1 MSLLAQRLK
10 QSREQARI
18 SQRELAKRSGL
29 SQQLISKLEN
39 GLVESTTEVFRLA
52 EALRVAPR
60 WLATGKGD
68 ARGGENIADGPAV
81 TAYIP
86 LISWV
91 AAGSWR
97 DLADPYPP
105 GEGEAL
111 VPVTCRTGP
120 NAYALRVQGD
130 SMEPVF
136 PNGSVIIVD
145 PAVEPRQGSYVVVR
159 LDEAEQATFKQLV
172 IDGGARYLK
181 PLNPRY
187 PLMEIRESATVC
199 GVVRQMVMDF
209 D

>member
-1 MSLLAQRLK
+1 MSLALRLK
-10 QSREQARI
+10 QSRAQARI
-18 SQRELAKRSGL
+18 SQRELAKQSGL

-39 GLVESTTEVFRLA
+39 GLVESTAEVFRLA
-52 EALRVAPR
+52 EALRIDAR
-60 WLATGKGD
+60 WLATGKGESRSEGNV
-68 ARGGENIADGPAV
+68 ATGPAI
-81 TAYIP
+81 TAYVP

-97 DLADPYPP
+97 DVADPYPV
-105 GEGEAL
+105 GEGEGL
-111 VPVTCRTGP
+111 VPVTCRAGP

-145 PAVEPRQGSYVVVR
+145 PAVDPHHGSYVVVR

-172 IDGGARYLK
+172 VDGGARYLK

>member
-1 MSLLAQRLK
+1 MSLAQRLK
-10 QSREQARI
+10 QSREQAHI
-18 SQRELAKRSGL
+18 SQRELAKRTGL

-39 GLVESTTEVFRLA
+39 GLVESTTEVFWLA
-52 EALRVAPR
+52 EVLRVDPR

-68 ARGGENIADGPAV
+68 ARGEGNIAAGPAI
-81 TAYIP
+81 TAYVP

-91 AAGSWR
+91 AAGCWR
-97 DLADPYPP
+97 DVADPYPP

-111 VPVTCRTGP
+111 VSVTCRVGP

-145 PAVEPRQGSYVVVR
+145 PAAEPRQGSYVVVR

-172 IDGGARYLK
+172 IDGGTRYLK

>member
-1 MSLLAQRLK
+1 MSLAQRLK
-10 QSREQARI
+10 QAREQARL

-39 GLVESTTEVFRLA
+39 GLVESTAEVFRLA
-52 EALRVAPR
+52 EALRVEAQ
-60 WLATGKGD
+60 WLATGR
-68 ARGGENIADGPAV
+68 AADTVAGPPVLAHV
-81 TAYIP
+81 P

-91 AAGSWR
+91 AAGAWL
-97 DLADPYPP
+97 DVADPYPV
-105 GEGEAL
+105 GHGEAMA
-111 VPVTCRTGP
+111 PVTCRVGP
-120 NAYALRVQGD
+120 NAFALRVQGD

-136 PNGSVIIVD
+136 PDGSVIIVD
-145 PAVEPRQGSYVVVR
+145 PAVEPRHGSYVVVR

-172 IDGGARYLK
+172 VDGGARYLK

-187 PLMEIRESATVC
+187 PLMEIRQSATVC

>member
-1 MSLLAQRLK
+1 M
-10 QSREQARI
+10 
-18 SQRELAKRSGL
+18 
-29 SQQLISKLEN
+29 
-39 GLVESTTEVFRLA
+39 ESTTEVFRLA
-52 EALRVAPR
+52 EALRVDAR
-60 WLATGKGD
+60 WLATGQKGSEE
-68 ARGGENIADGPAV
+68 ENVADGPPI
-81 TAYIP
+81 TAYVP

-91 AAGSWR
+91 AAGTWR
-97 DLADPYPP
+97 DVADPYPA
-105 GEGEAL
+105 GVGEAM
-111 VPVTCRTGP
+111 VPVTCRAGP
-120 NAYALRVQGD
+120 NAFALRVQGD

-145 PAVEPRQGSYVVVR
+145 PAAEPRQGSYVVVR

-209 D
+209 E

>member
-1 MSLLAQRLK
+1 MSLAQRLK
-10 QSREQARI
+10 QSRDKARI
-18 SQRELAKRSGL
+18 SQRELARRSGL

-52 EALRVAPR
+52 EALRVDAR
-60 WLATGKGD
+60 WLATGQKGSEE
-68 ARGGENIADGPAV
+68 ENVADGPPI
-81 TAYIP
+81 TAYVP

-91 AAGSWR
+91 AAGTWR
-97 DLADPYPP
+97 DVADPYPA
-105 GEGEAL
+105 GVGEAM
-111 VPVTCRTGP
+111 VPVTCRAGP
-120 NAYALRVQGD
+120 NAFALRVQGD

-145 PAVEPRQGSYVVVR
+145 PAAEPRQGSYVVVR

-209 D
+209 E

>member
-1 MSLLAQRLK
+1 MSLAQRLK
-10 QSREQARI
+10 QSREKAQI

-52 EALRVAPR
+52 EALRVEPR
-60 WLATGKGD
+60 WLATGLTEGRD
-68 ARGGENIADGPAV
+68 NNTAVGPAIM
-81 TAYIP
+81 AYVP

-91 AAGSWR
+91 AAGLWR
-97 DLADPYPP
+97 DVADPYPA
-105 GEGEAL
+105 GMGEAM
-111 VPVTCRTGP
+111 VPATCRVGP

-145 PAVEPRQGSYVVVR
+145 PAVDPRQGSYVVVR

-187 PLMEIRESATVC
+187 PLLEIRESATVC

-209 D
+209 E

>member
-1 MSLLAQRLK
+1 MSLGQRLK
-10 QSREQARI
+10 QAREKAQI
-18 SQRELAKRSGL
+18 SQRGLAKRSGL

-52 EALRVAPR
+52 EALGVDPR
-60 WLATGKGD
+60 WLATGKGSQRSEGNV
-68 ARGGENIADGPAV
+68 AEGPAIM
-81 TAYIP
+81 AYVP

-91 AAGSWR
+91 AAGNWR
-97 DLADPYPP
+97 EVVDPYPP
-105 GEGEAL
+105 GGGESL
-111 VPVTCRTGP
+111 VPVTCRVGK

-136 PNGSVIIVD
+136 PNGSIVIVD
-145 PAVEPRQGSYVVVR
+145 PAGEPRHGSYVIVR
-159 LDEAEQATFKQLV
+159 LDDAEQATFKQLV
-172 IDGGARYLK
+172 IDGGIRYLK

-187 PLMEIRESATVC
+187 PVMEIRERATVC

>member
-1 MSLLAQRLK
+1 MSLALRLK
-10 QSREQARI
+10 QSRDKAQI

-52 EALRVAPR
+52 EALRVDPR
-60 WLATGKGD
+60 WLATGKD
-68 ARGGENIADGPAV
+68 AGKETENTAEGPFI
-81 TAYIP
+81 TAYVP

-97 DLADPYPP
+97 DVADPYPAGI
-105 GEGEAL
+105 GEDL

-120 NAYALRVQGD
+120 NAFALRVQGD

-172 IDGGARYLK
+172 IDGGVRYLK

-209 D
+209 E

>member
-1 MSLLAQRLK
+1 MALAIRL
-10 QSREQARI
+10 RQAREKARL
-18 SQRELAKRSGL
+18 SQRDLAKRSGL

-39 GLVESTTEVFRLA
+39 GLVESTTEVFGLA
-52 EALRVAPR
+52 EALGVSPR
-60 WLATGKGD
+60 WLATGQGTM
-68 ARGGENIADGPAV
+68 AADDNVAEGPAITSYV
-81 TAYIP
+81 P

-97 DLADPYPP
+97 EIADPYPP
-105 GEGEAL
+105 GMGEAL
-111 VPVTCRTGP
+111 VPVTCRVGGD
-120 NAYALRVQGD
+120 AYALRVQGD

-145 PAVEPRQGSYVVVR
+145 PSAEPRQGSYVVVR

-172 IDGGARYLK
+172 LDGGTRYLK

-187 PLMEIRESATVC
+187 PLMEIRENATLC

-209 D
+209 E

>member
-1 MSLLAQRLK
+1 MSLSQRLK
-10 QSREQARI
+10 QSREQAQI

-39 GLVESTTEVFRLA
+39 GLVESTAEVFRLA
-52 EALRVAPR
+52 EALRVDPR

-68 ARGGENIADGPAV
+68 ERGDENPANASSIR
-81 TAYIP
+81 AYVP

-91 AAGSWR
+91 AAGAWR
-97 DLADPYPP
+97 EVVSPYPP
-105 GEGEAL
+105 GESEAL
-111 VPVTCRTGP
+111 IPVTCRVGHD
-120 NAYALRVQGD
+120 AYALRVQGD

-136 PNGSVIIVD
+136 PDGGIIIVD
-145 PAVEPRQGSYVVVR
+145 PAVEPRHGSYVVVR
-159 LDEAEQATFKQLV
+159 LDEAQQATFKQLV
-172 IDGGARYLK
+172 VDGGNRYLK

-187 PLMEIRESATVC
+187 PLMEIRQSATLC

>member
-1 MSLLAQRLK
+1 MSLAQRLK
-10 QSREQARI
+10 QSRGQARI

-52 EALRVAPR
+52 EILRVDVR

-68 ARGGENIADGPAV
+68 AQGGENIAAGPAI
-81 TAYIP
+81 TAYVP

-97 DLADPYPP
+97 DVADPYPP
-105 GEGEAL
+105 GMGEVL

-136 PNGSVIIVD
+136 PNGSIIIID
-145 PAVEPRQGSYVVVR
+145 PAVEPRQGSFVVVR
-159 LDEAEQATFKQLV
+159 LDEAEQATFKQMV
-172 IDGGARYLK
+172 IDGGTRYLK

-187 PLMEIRESATVC
+187 PLMEIRQSATVC

-209 D
+209 E

>member
-1 MSLLAQRLK
+1 MSLGQRLK
-10 QSREQARI
+10 QAREMAQL
-18 SQRELAKRSGL
+18 SQRGLAKRSLL

-52 EALRVAPR
+52 EALGVDPR

-68 ARGGENIADGPAV
+68 VRSGDNVTEGPAIL
-81 TAYIP
+81 AYVP

-97 DLADPYPP
+97 EVVDPYPP
-105 GEGEAL
+105 GEGESL
-111 VPVTCRTGP
+111 VPVTCRVGTY
-120 NAYALRVQGD
+120 AYALRVQGD
-130 SMEPVF
+130 SMEPMF

-145 PAVEPRQGSYVVVR
+145 PGAEPRQGSYVIVR
-159 LDEAEQATFKQLV
+159 LDDAEQATFKQLV

-187 PLMEIRESATVC
+187 PVMEIKERATLC

>member
-1 MSLLAQRLK
+1 MSLAQRIK
-10 QSREQARI
+10 QSREKADI

-52 EALRVAPR
+52 EALRVDPR
-60 WLATGKGD
+60 WLATGKEV
-68 ARGGENIADGPAV
+68 AEEANTREGPSI
-81 TAYIP
+81 TAYVP

-91 AAGSWR
+91 AAGAWR
-97 DLADPYPP
+97 DVADPYPMGV
-105 GEGEAL
+105 GEDL
-111 VPVTCRTGP
+111 VPVTCRVGT
-120 NAYALRVQGD
+120 NAFALRVQGD

-145 PAVEPRQGSYVVVR
+145 PSAEPRHGSYVVVR

-172 IDGGARYLK
+172 FDGGTRYLK

-209 D
+209 E

>member
-1 MSLLAQRLK
+1 MSLAQRLK
-10 QSREQARI
+10 QSRGQARI

-52 EALRVAPR
+52 EILRVDVR

-68 ARGGENIADGPAV
+68 AQGGENIAVGPAI
-81 TAYIP
+81 TAYVP

-91 AAGSWR
+91 AAGTWR
-97 DLADPYPP
+97 DVADPYPP
-105 GEGEAL
+105 GMGEVL

-136 PNGSVIIVD
+136 PNGSIIIIGNSTCSAGCSRWQCDTSSIVYKVTQKYGKVFRILNLGVSVNRNGD
-145 PAVEPRQGSYVVVR
+145 C
-159 LDEAEQATFKQLV
+159 F
-172 IDGGARYLK
+172 GGFTCCK
-181 PLNPRY
+181 
-187 PLMEIRESATVC
+187 S
-199 GVVRQMVMDF
+199 
-209 D
+209 

>member
-1 MSLLAQRLK
+1 MSLAQRLK
-10 QSREQARI
+10 QTREQARI
-18 SQRELAKRSGL
+18 SQRELARRSGL

-52 EALRVAPR
+52 ETLGVNAR
-60 WLATGKGD
+60 WLATGQGKEKDVEDG
-68 ARGGENIADGPAV
+68 AEEGPAV
-81 TAYIP
+81 TGFAP

-91 AAGSWR
+91 AAGMWQ
-97 DLADPYPP
+97 DVADPYPP
-105 GEGEAL
+105 GAGEEM
-111 VPVTCRTGP
+111 VPVTCRVGP
-120 NAYALRVQGD
+120 LAFALRVQGD

-136 PNGSVIIVD
+136 PDGCVIIVD
-145 PAVEPRQGSYVVVR
+145 PSAEPRQGSYVVVR

-187 PLMEIRESATVC
+187 PLMEIRQSASLC

-209 D
+209 E

>member
-1 MSLLAQRLK
+1 
-10 QSREQARI
+10 
-18 SQRELAKRSGL
+18 
-29 SQQLISKLEN
+29 
-39 GLVESTTEVFRLA
+39 LVESTTEVFRLA
-52 EALRVAPR
+52 EALRVDPR
-60 WLATGKGD
+60 WLATGKD
-68 ARGGENIADGPAV
+68 AGKETENTAEGPFI
-81 TAYIP
+81 TAYVP

-97 DLADPYPP
+97 DVADPYPAGI
-105 GEGEAL
+105 GEDL

-120 NAYALRVQGD
+120 NAFALRVQGD

-172 IDGGARYLK
+172 IDGGVRYLK

-209 D
+209 E

>member
-1 MSLLAQRLK
+1 MSLALRLK

-52 EALRVAPR
+52 EVLRVDAR
-60 WLATGKGD
+60 WLATGK
-68 ARGGENIADGPAV
+68 ENVADGPAI
-81 TAYIP
+81 TAYVP

-97 DLADPYPP
+97 DVADPYPA
-105 GEGEAL
+105 GMGEAL

-136 PNGSVIIVD
+136 PNGSIIIVD
-145 PAVEPRQGSYVVVR
+145 PAAEPRQGSYVVVR

>member
-1 MSLLAQRLK
+1 MSLALRLK
-10 QSREQARI
+10 QSREHARI

-52 EALRVAPR
+52 ELLRVDAR
-60 WLATGKGD
+60 WLATGK
-68 ARGGENIADGPAV
+68 ENVADGPAITGYV
-81 TAYIP
+81 P

-97 DLADPYPP
+97 DVADPYPA

-136 PNGSVIIVD
+136 PNGSIIIVD
-145 PAVEPRQGSYVVVR
+145 PAAEPRQGSYVVVR

>member
-1 MSLLAQRLK
+1 MSLALRLK

-39 GLVESTTEVFRLA
+39 ALVESTTEVFRLA
-52 EALRVAPR
+52 EVLRVNPR
-60 WLATGKGD
+60 WLATGKGEAQD
-68 ARGGENIADGPAV
+68 EENVADGPAITGHV
-81 TAYIP
+81 P

-97 DLADPYPP
+97 DVADPYPP
-105 GEGEAL
+105 GDGEAM
-111 VPVTCRTGP
+111 VPATCRVGP

-136 PNGSVIIVD
+136 PNGSIIIVD

-172 IDGGARYLK
+172 IDGGTRYLK

>member
-1 MSLLAQRLK
+1 MSLALRLK

-52 EALRVAPR
+52 EVLRVDAR
-60 WLATGKGD
+60 WLATGK
-68 ARGGENIADGPAV
+68 ENVADGPAITGYV
-81 TAYIP
+81 P

-97 DLADPYPP
+97 DVFDPYPA

-136 PNGSVIIVD
+136 PNGSIIIVD
-145 PAVEPRQGSYVVVR
+145 PAAEPRQGSYVVVR

>member
-1 MSLLAQRLK
+1 MSLSQRLK
-10 QSREQARI
+10 QAREQAGF

-39 GLVESTTEVFRLA
+39 GLIESTSEAFALA
-52 EALRVAPR
+52 EALQVDPR
-60 WLATGKGD
+60 WLGTGKGRPRSKD
-68 ARGGENIADGPAV
+68 NVADGPDIMAHV
-81 TAYIP
+81 P
-86 LISWV
+86 LVSWV

-97 DLADPYPP
+97 DVVDPYPV
-105 GEGEAL
+105 GEGESL
-111 VPVTCRTGP
+111 VPVTRRVGK

-136 PNGSVIIVD
+136 PDGSIIIVD
-145 PAVEPRQGSYVVVR
+145 PDVEPRQGSYVVVR
-159 LDEAEQATFKQLV
+159 LDDAEQATFKQLV
-172 IDGGARYLK
+172 VDGGARYLK

-187 PLMEIRESATVC
+187 PVMTIKERATVC

>member
-1 MSLLAQRLK
+1 MSLALRLK
-10 QSREQARI
+10 QSREQAQI

-52 EALRVAPR
+52 EVLRVDAR
-60 WLATGKGD
+60 WLATGKGW
-68 ARGGENIADGPAV
+68 ENVADGPAI
-81 TAYIP
+81 TAYVP

-97 DLADPYPP
+97 DVADPYPK

-136 PNGSVIIVD
+136 PNGSIIIVD
-145 PAVEPRQGSYVVVR
+145 PAAEPRQGSYVVVR

-187 PLMEIRESATVC
+187 PLMEIRESATIC

-209 D
+209 E